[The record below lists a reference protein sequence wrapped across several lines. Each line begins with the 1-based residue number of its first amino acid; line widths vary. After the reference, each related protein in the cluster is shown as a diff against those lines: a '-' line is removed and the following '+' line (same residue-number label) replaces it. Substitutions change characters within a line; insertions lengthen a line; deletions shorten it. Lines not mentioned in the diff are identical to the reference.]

1 MPDEH
6 EYDIHDVM
14 SASELYEMDQAD
26 EFAQDAA
33 ADMAAAGDEQ

>member
-6 EYDIHDVM
+6 EYDISDVM

-33 ADMAAAGDEQ
+33 ADRAAADDEQ

>member
-1 MPDEH
+1 MSDEQD
-6 EYDIHDVM
+6 YDISDVM

-33 ADMAAAGDEQ
+33 ADAAGVAEDR

>member
-26 EFAQDAA
+26 ELAQDATADLA
-33 ADMAAAGDEQ
+33 ATDDEQ